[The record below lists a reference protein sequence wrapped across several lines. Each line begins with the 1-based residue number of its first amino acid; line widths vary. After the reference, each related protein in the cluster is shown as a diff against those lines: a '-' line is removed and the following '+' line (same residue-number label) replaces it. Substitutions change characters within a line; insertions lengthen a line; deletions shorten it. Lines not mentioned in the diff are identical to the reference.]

1 MSQKKTVEDARRA
14 LRGKSDALIEL
25 LNNPVGK
32 SLIETLEAEFYDG
45 NLFDPDP
52 HVTAYKCGR
61 RDVVVYL
68 HQLQRY
74 GELKEDATRTT

>member
-14 LRGKSDALIEL
+14 LRGKADALIEL

-45 NLFDPDP
+45 DLFDTDP
-52 HVTAYKCGR
+52 HVTAYNCGR

-74 GELKEDATRTT
+74 GELKDNGTGTT